1 MPLGT
6 VYHFLFIMYVFCLH
20 LCYIRIIFDCKYELR
35 IMPLLLDNWCSNE
48 QEENNQTDTMSSD
61 MFKFFIQAMET
72 SPNEYNVL
80 SLNYT

>member
-1 MPLGT
+1 
-6 VYHFLFIMYVFCLH
+6 
-20 LCYIRIIFDCKYELR
+20 
-35 IMPLLLDNWCSNE
+35 MPLLLDNWCSNE

-72 SPNEYNVL
+72 SPNEYNML